1 MSCIHLESCISPVF
15 PGTKLCINASDS
27 PAVKSLLRS
36 MKALEWGTRMLTEEL
51 SAFWHFWILKEKKKK
66 TTRQSWDSRDQNK
79 RTEEKKQKQIKRMN
93 NLPVGEITDSGH
105 IWNGDSKDVWN
116 HVSVEA
122 VGALYTLGTVMNS
135 VLTQREKQ
143 KSFVSW
149 PS

>member
-1 MSCIHLESCISPVF
+1 
-15 PGTKLCINASDS
+15 
-27 PAVKSLLRS
+27 
-36 MKALEWGTRMLTEEL
+36 
-51 SAFWHFWILKEKKKK
+51 
-66 TTRQSWDSRDQNK
+66 
-79 RTEEKKQKQIKRMN
+79 MN